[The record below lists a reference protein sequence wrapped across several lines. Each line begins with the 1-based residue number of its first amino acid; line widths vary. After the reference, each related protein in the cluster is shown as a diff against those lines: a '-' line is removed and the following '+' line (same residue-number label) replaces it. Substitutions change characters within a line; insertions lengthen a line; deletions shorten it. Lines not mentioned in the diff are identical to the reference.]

1 MTRRSVPILPDPPG
15 NLPPEVAEYLRDVI
29 GRLRTHFRDAAQPA
43 TIGAERISVPANR
56 FPTAAQFADLRSGDF
71 YVDASNFV
79 RMKP

>member
-1 MTRRSVPILPDPPG
+1 MARQGVPILPDPPG

-43 TIGAERISVPANR
+43 TIGAERISVPPTR
-56 FPTAAQFADLRSGDF
+56 FPTVAQFDALRSGDF
-71 YVDASNFV
+71 YLDAGNFI